1 MLWLVS
7 LILAICWLAALV
19 TAGALGGYIHI
30 LLVLSL
36 AVLVIHLTMGH
47 RAV

>member
-1 MLWLVS
+1 MLWAVS
-7 LILAICWLAALV
+7 LILAVIWLGALL
-19 TAGALGGYIHI
+19 TTGSLGGYIHI

-36 AVLVIHLTMGH
+36 AVLLIQLTMGR

>member
-1 MLWLVS
+1 MLWAVS
-7 LILAICWLAALV
+7 MILAFFWLAALV
-19 TAGALGGYIHI
+19 TTGTLGGYIHI

-36 AVLVIHLTMGH
+36 AVLLIQLTMGR

>member
-1 MLWLVS
+1 ML
-7 LILAICWLAALV
+7 LAIFWLAVWIA
-19 TAGALGGYIHI
+19 AGTLGGYIHI

-36 AVLVIHLTMGH
+36 AVLLIQLTMDR

>member
-1 MLWLVS
+1 MLWVVS
-7 LILAICWLAALV
+7 VVLAIIWLVAWV
-19 TAGALGGYIHI
+19 TAGTLGGYIHI

-36 AVLVIHLTMGH
+36 AVLLIQLTMGR

>member
-1 MLWLVS
+1 MLWVVS
-7 LILAICWLAALV
+7 LILAVFWLAVLV
-19 TAGALGGYIHI
+19 TTGSLGGYVHI

-36 AVLVIHLTMGH
+36 AVLLIQLTMGR

>member
-1 MLWLVS
+1 MLWVVS
-7 LILAICWLAALV
+7 ALLAIFWLAVLL
-19 TAGALGGYIHI
+19 TAGTLGGYIHI

-36 AVLVIHLTMGH
+36 AILLIQITMGR

>member
-7 LILAICWLAALV
+7 MLLAFFWLAALV
-19 TAGALGGYIHI
+19 ITGTLGGYSHI

-36 AVLVIHLTMGH
+36 AVLLIQLTMGR

>member
-1 MLWLVS
+1 MLWVVS
-7 LILAICWLAALV
+7 VLLAILWLAVLV
-19 TAGALGGYIHI
+19 TAGALGGYVHI

-36 AVLVIHLTMGH
+36 AVLLIRLTMGR

>member
-1 MLWLVS
+1 MLWVVS
-7 LILAICWLAALV
+7 MILAIFWLAALV
-19 TAGALGGYIHI
+19 TTGTLGGYTHI

-36 AVLVIHLTMGH
+36 AVLLIQLTMGR